1 PTPQSPPPAE
11 AEQIRQALEQTGG
24 NVVQA
29 ARLLGVSRD
38 TLRYRMQRYGLQRSR
53 PAVTSRPESGASP
66 PSAAPA
72 GGAVPAA
79 RGSQS
84 QADSLPP
91 DQPRPAVEHTPA
103 RSAPELHTEAPP
115 LAGER
120 QLPAPDAAWER
131 KSVAVLALEMTWPEV
146 PDLALQHYEPWTEA

>member
-1 PTPQSPPPAE
+1 
-11 AEQIRQALEQTGG
+11 
-24 NVVQA
+24 
-29 ARLLGVSRD
+29 
-38 TLRYRMQRYGLQRSR
+38 RMQRYGLQRPR

-66 PSAAPA
+66 PSAATA

-103 RSAPELHTEAPP
+103 RSTPELHTEAPP

-146 PDLALQHYEPWTEA
+146 PDLAMQHYEPWTEAARWDQAMREKVQGFGGVLLQHTTSLFTWVFGLTQTVD